1 MPFGIRP
8 SNVRVCHSTTR
19 ASRGSKLS
27 ADGNGWQVSFLFLLL
42 LLLEIPRKT
51 EQANEIPT
59 IRD

>member
-19 ASRGSKLS
+19 ALCASVKLS
-27 ADGNGWQVSFLFLLL
+27 ADGNGLQVALLL
-42 LLLEIPRKT
+42 VLIMAFQPKTQAEHEIPM
-51 EQANEIPT
+51 